1 MLQIS
6 LSILVLAAALIYL
19 IKKFAS
25 GKPHCDP
32 EVNKCS
38 MCTIKDSCSDDISEN
53 KKPTG

>member
-6 LSILVLAAALIYL
+6 LSILGLLAALIYL

-32 EVNKCS
+32 GVNKCS
-38 MCTIKDSCSDDISEN
+38 SCTISGTCESNISEN
-53 KKPTG
+53 KKAD